1 MGPKIGVETERVVHI
16 LSTKIDDE
24 DQKVRTAII
33 TALEILGSGF
43 QAPDK

>member
-24 DQKVRTAII
+24 DQKVRIAIKK
-33 TALEILGSGF
+33 ALEILGSEF
-43 QAPDK
+43 QSPD